1 MTDQNDTP
9 DIAADADAAPSR
21 NPAKLGLVALAVET
35 MSHRPISKGMS
46 KQRSSSND

>member
-21 NPAKLGLVALAVET
+21 NPAKLGLVALVVAALV
-35 MSHRPISKGMS
+35 GGGWYL
-46 KQRSSSND
+46 